1 MPVRQ
6 LESLPD
12 GKVFSFRDGQNSL
25 LVRQFPIFWW
35 GDAVL
40 LDDAKRRK
48 VVVQGALLALKT
60 GLERAIAP

>member
-6 LESLPD
+6 LESLP
-12 GKVFSFRDGQNSL
+12 GGRGFSFRDGQNSL

-35 GDAVL
+35 GDVVL

-48 VVVQGALLALKT
+48 VVVQGALLALKM
-60 GLERAIAP
+60 GLERAIVP